1 MLGRLLI
8 ALSLALVTVSS
19 HSRALGACGPGK
31 VPAYSDI
38 EAVWYARTGCFGHC
52 PSYQVGFLKNGNC
65 YYVGFKDL
73 SRKGRY
79 EQTCSFDI
87 FKRVRMALQSHDF
100 YHLNYDSSVLVLDAP
115 HYIVAAERCGVTTK
129 LDWPAYENRRDI
141 KSLLDGLD
149 AVTKGIS
156 WHKISDSTEPI
167 NQWLDMP

>member
-1 MLGRLLI
+1 
-8 ALSLALVTVSS
+8 
-19 HSRALGACGPGK
+19 
-31 VPAYSDI
+31 
-38 EAVWYARTGCFGHC
+38 
-52 PSYQVGFLKNGNC
+52 
-65 YYVGFKDL
+65 
-73 SRKGRY
+73 
-79 EQTCSFDI
+79 
-87 FKRVRMALQSHDF
+87 MALQSHDF